1 MATSLPNT
9 NINIPYSEFLNA
21 TTGRPN
27 QEWLLWLMNPTF
39 ITANLGTALAVTSG
53 GTGLTTIPTNG
64 QLLIGN
70 GTGYTLNTLGAGSG
84 ISVTNGLGTIS
95 VANTG
100 VLSFSGGATGLT
112 PATPTTGAVVLA
124 GTLDV
129 NNGGTGQISYT
140 DGQLLIGNT
149 TGNTLA
155 KSTLTAGAGITVTNG
170 AGAVTIASSATSAPV
185 TKTADFT
192 LAATENWV
200 INNKTGSTCTV
211 TLPAASSWTGR
222 AVTFHNYQAQTLVS
236 ASSNVV
242 PQGGG
247 AAGTAILLG
256 VVGNWATMLS
266 DGTNWVIMQAAANN
280 CLLLE

>member
-1 MATSLPNT
+1 
-9 NINIPYSEFLNA
+9 
-21 TTGRPN
+21 
-27 QEWLLWLMNPTF
+27 
-39 ITANLGTALAVTSG
+39 
-53 GTGLTTIPTNG
+53 
-64 QLLIGN
+64 
-70 GTGYTLNTLGAGSG
+70 
-84 ISVTNGLGTIS
+84 
-95 VANTG
+95 
-100 VLSFSGGATGLT
+100 
-112 PATPTTGAVVLA
+112 
-124 GTLDV
+124 
-129 NNGGTGQISYT
+129 
-140 DGQLLIGNT
+140 LLIGNT